1 MGEKKTKPKGWYL
14 REKRKELALQIRMVK
29 RWIESCTDTDRLEDL
44 KEYLWRLEY
53 KEVFLTRK
61 K

>member
-1 MGEKKTKPKGWYL
+1 MGEKSKPKGWYL
-14 REKRKELALQIRMVK
+14 KEKRKELAMQIRMVR
-29 RWIESCTDTDRLEDL
+29 RWIESCTDIDRIEDL

-53 KEVFLTRK
+53 KEIFLARRK

>member
-1 MGEKKTKPKGWYL
+1 MGEKSKPKGWYL
-14 REKRKELALQIRMVK
+14 KEKRKELAMQIRMVR
-29 RWIESCTDTDRLEDL
+29 RWIESCTDIDRIEDL

-53 KEVFLTRK
+53 KEIFLARK